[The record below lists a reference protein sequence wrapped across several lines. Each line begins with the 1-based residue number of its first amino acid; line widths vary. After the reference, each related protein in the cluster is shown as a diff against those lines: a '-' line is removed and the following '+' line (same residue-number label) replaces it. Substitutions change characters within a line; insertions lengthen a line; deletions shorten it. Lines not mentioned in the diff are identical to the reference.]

1 MNGLFGFYLCV
12 TLLRLQVDWKTPSSL
27 DSQFHVLDAGYHR
40 DSASPWRRRRRR
52 RQLTGTHHQ
61 ATTTAAAR
69 RARRACSL
77 RRIPIGSR
85 EEAGSHSALDMS
97 AVAVE
102 GLRGLFPLEVLG
114 PRLELGAW
122 SCAISVRLL
131 IAGSWSWELELG
143 VPTGSLSSQLDGRLV
158 AWGQGGGGRS
168 PAPAPLLTKGLSS
181 IMRMGSQLAA
191 GRTRPP
197 PVGLVFRSYAP
208 VVRGPRRCGGHVVRE
223 GGSPSWLGLYRV
235 SKWPFWLGSFWLGL
249 LACDTLGLSFGPVNL
264 S

>member
-1 MNGLFGFYLCV
+1 MGGFVCYERALWFLFVCYFVAPAG
-12 TLLRLQVDWKTPSSL
+12 RLEDPVLSAL

-102 GLRGLFPLEVLG
+102 GLRGLFPLEVLVLG

-131 IAGSWSWELELG
+131 IAGSWELG
-143 VPTGSLSSQLDGRLV
+143 VPTGPLSWMAAWWHGGRGGRGGAAVALRPRPFLLRALAPSCAWALSSQQGELGRPRWGLCLDHMRRLSVDHGV
-158 AWGQGGGGRS
+158 AVDMWFERG
-168 PAPAPLLTKGLSS
+168 
-181 IMRMGSQLAA
+181 AA
-191 GRTRPP
+191 RAGWD
-197 PVGLVFRSYAP
+197 YIA
-208 VVRGPRRCGGHVVRE
+208 
-223 GGSPSWLGLYRV
+223 
-235 SKWPFWLGSFWLGL
+235 
-249 LACDTLGLSFGPVNL
+249 
-264 S
+264 

>member
-27 DSQFHVLDAGYHR
+27 DSQFHVLDAGCHR

-131 IAGSWSWELELG
+131 IADLLGAGAGSWSWEF
-143 VPTGSLSSQLDGRLV
+143 PLDHSAPSWMAAWWHGGR
-158 AWGQGGGGRS
+158 GGGR
-168 PAPAPLLTKGLSS
+168 P
-181 IMRMGSQLAA
+181 
-191 GRTRPP
+191 
-197 PVGLVFRSYAP
+197 
-208 VVRGPRRCGGHVVRE
+208 
-223 GGSPSWLGLYRV
+223 
-235 SKWPFWLGSFWLGL
+235 
-249 LACDTLGLSFGPVNL
+249 
-264 S
+264 